1 VSKLSVDLSRPI
13 AVDVPGRVRSLGGN
27 GRAIAVTVTVSVMG
41 SDSTDKRTIA
51 LVVDLRDGVIR
62 PGRVG
67 LFAVQPVNAGEQN
80 VDLLVED
87 TTVERTLVG
96 TSFDVTVGSVDVQD
110 DPMRFWNEYWP
121 HIASV
126 IGVVFAALGA
136 VLAVRSARKKA
147 SAEAK

>member
-1 VSKLSVDLSRPI
+1 
-13 AVDVPGRVRSLGGN
+13 
-27 GRAIAVTVTVSVMG
+27 
-41 SDSTDKRTIA
+41 
-51 LVVDLRDGVIR
+51 
-62 PGRVG
+62 